1 MDYLTLRIIRNHVIM
16 TKIKE
21 MDAMV
26 VMKIM
31 EINYV
36 VSALIEKNC

>member
-1 MDYLTLRIIRNHVIM
+1 MDYLTLRITRNHVIM

-21 MDAMV
+21 MDVMV
-26 VMKIM
+26 VMKII

>member
-1 MDYLTLRIIRNHVIM
+1 MDYLTLRIIRNNVIM

-21 MDAMV
+21 MVAMV

-31 EINYV
+31 EITYV

>member
-1 MDYLTLRIIRNHVIM
+1 MDYLTLRIIRNHVMM

-26 VMKIM
+26 VMEIM

-36 VSALIEKNC
+36 VSALIEKSC

>member
-1 MDYLTLRIIRNHVIM
+1 M

-26 VMKIM
+26 VMEIM